1 MPSIKKTRKKHPR
14 RKSGNAFKS
23 RHIVTRN
30 RPIQWGGAC
39 NGPNTSD
46 AVEKDRRYYTPE
58 QNKQRDTLLKDA
70 TDMVARMLDARFDAE
85 KDDPYKATRSATP
98 SKTEI
103 IVGKS
108 PGPTKLFTDKE
119 TENIVDLLKTQTCD
133 DIKHIIPAFYR
144 ETVSLPERVVV
155 NKEKE
160 EYSYTIGPDTYY
172 THGPDTNENAHGSAN
187 LLKNLNYTNY
197 VLCTIIIVVGI
208 ISARLQETKSDY
220 IIVTKGGLSAA
231 LIASKLAGSNSQ
243 VTINDLDF
251 KVMPNPYRTDIVTYN
266 REAAHLIAEKICDD
280 IKHLIDKVIKTGYG
294 LSKLDRFNSS
304 PSNRGHAD
312 IIKLSLRPSGGGF
325 IPIVDMD
332 FSDNEKSAQYFSHV
346 FHTNDAITIKETDLA
361 VRFTYQSDMMFL
373 TEKFHYLAK
382 YLFVKR
388 LLTNTLHNTKLPN
401 VASIKNRTMKVGSP
415 LRTVFGMMQ
424 YTPLKKATRSK
435 QNETAK
441 RMGSQLKQTPNE
453 ATVTVDGEMINIYA
467 CERFIEKFTKSI
479 IIVLDALIQ
488 ANMDL
493 MPETIA
499 CLAPTDTLK
508 VSFTTTLARLILLDK
523 RIGKGIKCE
532 IQETVVDNIYPRFH
546 LNSRNASPHYL
557 ASYPLA

>member
-1 MPSIKKTRKKHPR
+1 MPSIKKTRKKQPR

-30 RPIQWGGAC
+30 RRSQKGGAC

-46 AVEKDRRYYTPE
+46 ADMKERIIYYSPE
-58 QNKQRDTLLKDA
+58 QNEQRDTLLKGA
-70 TDMVARMLDARFDAE
+70 TDMVAQILDARFAAE
-85 KDDPYKATRSATP
+85 KDYPHIATTATTP
-98 SKTEI
+98 SNTEI

-108 PGPTKLFTDKE
+108 PGPTNLFTDEE
-119 TENIVDLLKTQTCD
+119 TKNIVDILKTHTCD
-133 DIKHIIPAFYR
+133 DIKRIMPAFYR

-172 THGPDTNENAHGSAN
+172 TQGPDTQGSAN

-197 VLCTIIIVVGI
+197 ILCAILIVVGI

-231 LIASKLAGSNSQ
+231 LIASNLARSNSQ

-251 KVMPNPYRTDIVTYN
+251 KVIPNPYRTDSVTYN
-266 REAAHLIAEKICDD
+266 RDAAHLIAERICDN
-280 IKHLIDKVIKTGYG
+280 IKHLIDQVIKTGYA
-294 LSKLDRFNSS
+294 LSKLDRFNAS
-304 PSNRGHAD
+304 PSSQGYAD
-312 IIKLSLRPSGGGF
+312 IIKLSLSPRGGRF

-332 FSDNEKSAQYFSHV
+332 FSDNEKSAQYFSYL
-346 FHTNDAITIKETDLA
+346 FHTNDTIKETDLA

-382 YLFVKR
+382 YLFAKK
-388 LLTNTLHNTKLPN
+388 LLTKTLDNTKLQN
-401 VASIKNRTMKVGSP
+401 VAGIYKGTMAN
-415 LRTVFGMMQ
+415 LQTVFGVMQ
-424 YTPLKKATRSK
+424 YTPSEKATRSK
-435 QNETAK
+435 QNDTAK
-441 RMGSQLKQTPNE
+441 IMGSPLKQTPKQ
-453 ATVTVDGEMINIYA
+453 ATVTIDGEVIDIAMCYH
-467 CERFIEKFTKSI
+467 FIEKFTKTI
-479 IIVLDALIQ
+479 IIVVNALIQ
-488 ANMDL
+488 ANMNL

-499 CLAPTDTLK
+499 TLEATDATK
-508 VSFTTTLARLILLDK
+508 ISFTTTLARLILLDK
-523 RIGKGIKCE
+523 RIGNGIRCA
-532 IQETVVDNIYPRFH
+532 IQETVVDNIYPR
-546 LNSRNASPHYL
+546 LPLTRTDANNPQYL